1 MHPKNQY
8 LWNRTIDSGFS
19 NDSQNLSFVRDKMTR
34 KGRKLANSQMIPV
47 FLMHK
52 TIQANILIKIEF
64 AFKETTLDANVYINE
79 RHFLF
84 RISR

>member
-1 MHPKNQY
+1 M
-8 LWNRTIDSGFS
+8 
-19 NDSQNLSFVRDKMTR
+19 RDVNVVAKKMTR

-47 FLMHK
+47 FLTHK

-64 AFKETTLDANVYINE
+64 AFKETNLDTNVYINE

-84 RISR
+84 RISKEDHCKFHFLHNFFLHQF